1 MQILLIISNCS
12 PKECSAVKL
21 NTDSVCNTQCV
32 CLSACL
38 QSGFAPFTVVVE
50 AENARFEVFTAVL
63 LRICLLGC
71 DVVTLDVW
79 L

>member
-1 MQILLIISNCS
+1 
-12 PKECSAVKL
+12 VKL

-32 CLSACL
+32 CLL

-71 DVVTLDVW
+71 DIFTLGEW
-79 L
+79 F